1 MPISRT
7 GTRDLGTRLHDI
19 HASGPEP
26 LRSHAPEARGGHWLS
41 ACGAEK
47 LLSGEPP
54 SQFPSPAFRSPV
66 TTDRE
71 LLERL
76 RQGDSAAFDEIFRT
90 WYGPL
95 VGTAERMLRDRAVA
109 DELVQDVMLE
119 LWRRRETLTA
129 DGSAQAY
136 LFQATR
142 NRVLNH
148 LRHLKIEQR
157 SEPEVRGES
166 SSTPHADAAVIEEEL
181 DVAVQRA
188 VQSLPDRCREVF
200 ELSRVHGLKYAEIAR
215 QMGISVKTVEA
226 QMGKA
231 LRMLRERLAPWL
243 PGGDDG

>member
-1 MPISRT
+1 MND
-7 GTRDLGTRLHDI
+7 RD
-19 HASGPEP
+19 
-26 LRSHAPEARGGHWLS
+26 
-41 ACGAEK
+41 
-47 LLSGEPP
+47 
-54 SQFPSPAFRSPV
+54 
-66 TTDRE
+66 

-76 RQGDSAAFDEIFRT
+76 RQGDTAAFDAIFKT

-109 DELVQDVMLE
+109 EELVQDVMLE
-119 LWRRRETLTA
+119 LWRRRESLAA

-157 SEPEVRGES
+157 SEPEVQSEVA
-166 SSTPHADAAVIEEEL
+166 STPHADAEAVHEEL

-188 VQSLPDRCREVF
+188 VQALPDRCREVF
-200 ELSRVHGLKYAEIAR
+200 ELSRVHGLKCAEIAKTL
-215 QMGISVKTVEA
+215 GISVKTVEA

-231 LRMLRERLAPWL
+231 LRTLRERLAHWL
-243 PGGDDG
+243 PNEEGE

>member
-1 MPISRT
+1 MELVARSDHRIAHSFSSFSGSHSAPGSPFPVH
-7 GTRDLGTRLHDI
+7 RL
-19 HASGPEP
+19 
-26 LRSHAPEARGGHWLS
+26 
-41 ACGAEK
+41 
-47 LLSGEPP
+47 P
-54 SQFPSPAFRSPV
+54 SDHVSDS
-66 TTDRE
+66 E

-76 RQGDSAAFDEIFRT
+76 RKGDTQAFDAIFRT

-109 DELVQDVMLE
+109 EEIVQDVMLE
-119 LWRRRETLTA
+119 LWRRRETLAA

-157 SEPEVRGES
+157 SEPDIRGES
-166 SSTPHADAAVIEEEL
+166 SSTPRADAELAHEEL
-181 DVAVQRA
+181 SVAVQEA

-215 QMGISVKTVEA
+215 ELGISVKTVEA

-231 LRMLRERLAPWL
+231 LRTLRERLAAWL
-243 PGGDDG
+243 PDADSG